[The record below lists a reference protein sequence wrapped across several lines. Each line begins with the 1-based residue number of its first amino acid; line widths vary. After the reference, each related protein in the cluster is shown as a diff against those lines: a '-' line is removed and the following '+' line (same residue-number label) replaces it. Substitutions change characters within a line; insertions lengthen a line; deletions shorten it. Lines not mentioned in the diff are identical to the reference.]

1 MAARSPVTFGRTSGC
16 RITTPRR
23 LSSRPSSSTLQRV
36 PTPLSRRSS
45 SWSGYG
51 ASNSARF
58 RTATPASWWTRA
70 SFSSA
75 STAEKGLRRFGSVAD
90 GFDVVTVGVEH
101 ERAVVIFVVVRARAG
116 GPVVLAAGGHRGPV
130 ERVHL
135 GVVLGAK
142 GDVQGGAVGGARW
155 H

>member
-16 RITTPRR
+16 RITTTRR

-58 RTATPASWWTRA
+58 RTATPASRWTRA

-90 GFDVVTVGVEH
+90 RFDVVTVGGEH
-101 ERAVVIFVVVRARAG
+101 ERAEVIFVVVRARAG
-116 GPVVLAAGGHRGPV
+116 GAVVLAAAGHRRPEV
-130 ERVHL
+130 TAYL
-135 GVVLGAK
+135 CVVLVAK
-142 GDVQGGAVGGARW
+142 GD
-155 H
+155 